1 MSLYSLAGLGGCS
14 GETLVKSED
23 IFKQILSIDTLLSF
37 NGIIPSLSGFQLK
50 LIELIESLCLTLKSE
65 QHPPIEVDRLC
76 HQLCHYLDKRT
87 ENTIKEKGLSWD
99 GYLLLDYFYGYNTPS
114 PTDGVSL
121 EALLNSDDKTIYQYA
136 LKILVLSRNL
146 PIRDVKS
153 QQLLVRYSHKLSPP
167 NQLISDDDDSYVEPN
182 HEETVNFVGPPTVET
197 VPVQRRVWLSLGLPL
212 FALALSLYALWFWCS
227 RYLGDL
233 S

>member
-1 MSLYSLAGLGGCS
+1 M
-14 GETLVKSED
+14 KSED

-37 NGIIPSLSGFQLK
+37 NGIIPSLSGFQRK
-50 LIELIESLCLTLKSE
+50 LIAQVEAFCITLKSE

-87 ENTIKEKGLSWD
+87 ENTIKDKGLSWD
-99 GYLLLDYFYGYNTPS
+99 GYLLLDYFYGYSTPA
-114 PTDGVSL
+114 PTDNVSL
-121 EALLNSDDKTIYQYA
+121 EALLNSDDEIICQYT

-153 QQLLVRYSHKLSPP
+153 QQLFAQYGHKLLQP
-167 NQLISDDDDSYVEPN
+167 NLVMDNDYLHMEPEPEP
-182 HEETVNFVGPPTVET
+182 EETGHNEEPLEIEQTSEPR
-197 VPVQRRVWLSLGLPL
+197 QIWRSLGLPL
-212 FALALSLYALWFWCS
+212 FTALLSLGAFWFLCS

>member
-1 MSLYSLAGLGGCS
+1 M
-14 GETLVKSED
+14 KSED

-50 LIELIESLCLTLKSE
+50 LIAQIEEFCLALKSE

-87 ENTIKEKGLSWD
+87 ENTIKDKGLSWN
-99 GYLLLDYFYGYNTPS
+99 GYLLLDYFYGYSTPAPADS
-114 PTDGVSL
+114 VSL
-121 EALLNSDDKTIYQYA
+121 EALLNSDDETICQYA
-136 LKILVLSRNL
+136 LKILILSRNL

-153 QQLLVRYSHKLSPP
+153 QQLLARYGHKLSPP
-167 NQLISDDDDSYVEPN
+167 PDINIDDDDIDVEPKCEDAN
-182 HEETVNFVGPPTVET
+182 NTEVPTTVT
-197 VPVQRRVWLSLGLPL
+197 PVSESRRIGRS
-212 FALALSLYALWFWCS
+212 LALSLFAALLSLCAFWFWCS

-233 S
+233 T